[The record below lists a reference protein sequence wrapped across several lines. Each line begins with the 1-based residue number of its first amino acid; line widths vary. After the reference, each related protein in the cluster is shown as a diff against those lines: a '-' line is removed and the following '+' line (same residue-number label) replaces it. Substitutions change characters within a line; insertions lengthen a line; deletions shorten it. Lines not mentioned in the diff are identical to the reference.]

1 MDKCTILLENSK
13 SELLSTEVEHGLS
26 LLVEIN
32 DNKMLFDLGST
43 GLFYSNAKLMNINLS
58 SIKTVVLS
66 HSHYDHCSGLLS
78 FLEKQTIKELY
89 VGSNFF
95 KPKYALNDSTITY
108 LGCGFDQ
115 KFIEE
120 KKIKIN
126 TIDDIHKLNDNLY
139 LVTNFKQH
147 YEHEQIPS
155 RFMHGELDNLTK
167 DSFTDEIVL
176 VKKRETGLTLIVGCA
191 HRGILS
197 IIKSVNSHFEENID
211 TIIGGIHLKD
221 VSTERLTLTKDELIK
236 LGIKKTFLCH
246 CSGNK
251 ITKLLQ
257 EDNLIEANNVATGD
271 IILL

>member
-26 LLVEIN
+26 LLIEIN
-32 DNKMLFDLGST
+32 NQRLLFDLGAT
-43 GLFYSNAKLMNINLS
+43 GLFYSNASLMNIDLAT
-58 SIKTVVLS
+58 IKTVVLS

-78 FLEKQTIKELY
+78 FLQKQTINNLY

-95 KPKYALNDSTITY
+95 EPKYALNDSTITY
-108 LGCGFDQ
+108 LGCGFDRQ
-115 KFIEE
+115 FLESKNII
-120 KKIKIN
+120 IKEIK
-126 TIDDIHKLNDNLY
+126 DIHKLNENLY
-139 LVTNFKQH
+139 IVTNFKQH
-147 YEHEQIPS
+147 YEKEIIPK
-155 RFMHGELDNLTK
+155 RFVHGELNNLKQDN
-167 DSFTDEIVL
+167 FGDEIVL
-176 VKKRETGLTLIVGCA
+176 VKKRNDGLTLIVGCA

-197 IIKSVNSHFEENID
+197 IIKSVNSYFTENID
-211 TIIGGIHLKD
+211 TIIGGIHLKH
-221 VSTERLTLTKDELIK
+221 ENKNRLVFTKNELLK

-246 CSGNK
+246 CSGEK